1 MERLRSAV
9 LFSLCGFLAAPLI
22 AQTQIGGGTCSS
34 ATLSG
39 IYAFSLTGR
48 QVTSSGNFT
57 NVFQANG
64 SANFDGLSMVTVTLT
79 AGTIK
84 AVGSPLTWSGTYSIQ
99 SNCVGVVNITS
110 GGSVTL
116 NLVLYDTGTDFL
128 VTGSDATYSY
138 SGTGNTQPTGCTAGT
153 FIGVY
158 TFNGTGYALSGG
170 AVAGVG
176 DGVGLLQFDGQSNL
190 TVNVSLASSGKAAS
204 PATLTGT
211 YSVSSN
217 CLGSATLTD
226 SSANSYVMSFSVS
239 SATKA
244 NSAALYTTLAQNGKL
259 LLSGAAHAIYGQPMA
274 NASDRESEGGL
285 ATNSFAK
292 PTSEARYPG
301 E

>member
-1 MERLRSAV
+1 
-9 LFSLCGFLAAPLI
+9 
-22 AQTQIGGGTCSS
+22 
-34 ATLSG
+34 
-39 IYAFSLTGR
+39 
-48 QVTSSGNFT
+48 
-57 NVFQANG
+57 VFQANG
-64 SANFDGLSMVTVTLT
+64 AANFDGLSMVTVTLT

-84 AVGSPLTWSGTYSIQ
+84 AVGTPLTWSGTYSIQ

-138 SGTGNTQPTGCTAGT
+138 SGTGNTQPSGCSAST
-153 FIGVY
+153 FVGVY
-158 TFNGTGYALSGG
+158 TFNGSGYGLSGG

-190 TVNVSLASSGKAAS
+190 TVNISLASSGKAAS

-226 SSANSYVMSFSVS
+226 SNSNSYVMSFSAT

-244 NSAALYTTLAQNGKL
+244 NTAALYTTLAQNGKL
-259 LLSGAAHAIYGQPMA
+259 LLSGSAHAIYGQPTA
-274 NASDRESEGGL
+274 NAADRGPEGGP
-285 ATNSFAK
+285 AANSFAK
-292 PTSEARYPG
+292 PTSEAAY
-301 E
+301 